1 MNKFIINKNNCDKF
15 IFKGSLALEFYYD
28 ETNENK
34 ELFDNFNNKLK
45 KYRLLQKKT
54 EYDKKLIANTL
65 LLIIEQIGEEKFVIY
80 DDGDVEYNE
89 IIK

>member
-1 MNKFIINKNNCDKF
+1 MTKFIINKNNCDKF
-15 IFKGSLALEFYYD
+15 IFKGSLALESYYD

-65 LLIIEQIGEEKFVIY
+65 LSIIEQIGEEKFVIY
-80 DDGDVEYNE
+80 DDGDVEYND